1 MIYVKIGFVLGYA
14 EDVVGYKVYFPGE
27 HTVKF
32 VSDLRVTGNI
42 VYRDQHDV
50 EVAEDDLSS
59 LHFDQ
64 DDEEQY
70 TLSDDDMLSA
80 FSNYEAIEDAAQATT
95 DLD

>member
-1 MIYVKIGFVLGYA
+1 M
-14 EDVVGYKVYFPGE
+14 
-27 HTVKF
+27 
-32 VSDLRVTGNI
+32 
-42 VYRDQHDV
+42 
-50 EVAEDDLSS
+50 AEDDLSS

-95 DLD
+95 DLDYKFNQGVKEGRSDPDKNDVIRTNNVF